1 MERHSYRSEWI
12 NRDFTKDHNLYVID
26 VRSGKHLRLTGDGS
40 DTQLNGRLD
49 WTYQEEIFGRGNF
62 KGYWLDP
69 QGQWLAMLKID
80 TTQVPEYSLGSS
92 SDQRGL
98 GLVSRYPKAGDPIP
112 QLPSFVGFKKDRY
125 GASS

>member
-1 MERHSYRSEWI
+1 MDPIPNS
-12 NRDFTKDHNLYVID
+12 
-26 VRSGKHLRLTGDGS
+26 
-40 DTQLNGRLD
+40 NGRFGLD
-49 WTYQEEIFGRGNF
+49 LPRRNLRKGNF

-98 GLVSRYPKAGDPIP
+98 GLVSRDIRKLETRYPKLHFFCGI
-112 QLPSFVGFKKDRY
+112 
-125 GASS
+125 